1 MKMQQQQAALI
12 KHGFIYK
19 RTNKGTGLYCA
30 EALDKAGGVSHGFS
44 TREGG
49 ITVDPPKASLNLS
62 WTRCGSPEEV
72 IANFKI
78 FAEGAGIDYD
88 DMAVVNHEHG
98 ANVLR
103 IAHEHRG
110 RGFYKDPLPPCDG
123 IITDDPTVTLVTSH
137 ADCGAYFFYDPV
149 HRAIGMAHAGW
160 KGTLLRIGAEMAR
173 RMAEEF
179 DTDPSDIIAATGPC
193 ICRDCF
199 EVDAD
204 LLDFAQLF
212 RIHIRHIDGSGGL
225 HLQALLADEA
235 EDRLAYRRDGHV
247 HFPGQVADDQALA
260 GFVLAVD
267 ERVADFVVNLERE
280 ILFLDRF
287 ELGHGG
293 LVGGCVKGGSILS
306 TRFAQIRLRQGVG
319 PGGNRGVCTLGLCKS
334 ST

>member
-160 KGTLLRIGAEMAR
+160 KGTLLRIGAAMAR

-204 LLDFAQLF
+204 LGEKFQSEFGYPGISRPGRQGKAYVDLELAAAVQFVEAG
-212 RIHIRHIDGSGGL
+212 IRPESITLMNACTYENRQHFFS
-225 HLQALLADEA
+225 H
-235 EDRLAYRRDGHV
+235 RRD
-247 HFPGQVADDQALA
+247 
-260 GFVLAVD
+260 
-267 ERVADFVVNLERE
+267 
-280 ILFLDRF
+280 
-287 ELGHGG
+287 
-293 LVGGCVKGGSILS
+293 KGITGSMAAYIKL
-306 TRFAQIRLRQGVG
+306 IK
-319 PGGNRGVCTLGLCKS
+319 P
-334 ST
+334 

>member
-103 IAHEHRG
+103 LAHEHRG

-204 LLDFAQLF
+204 LGEKIQSEFGYPGISRPGRQGKAYVDLELAAAVQFVEAG
-212 RIHIRHIDGSGGL
+212 IRPESITLMNACTYENRQHFFS
-225 HLQALLADEA
+225 H
-235 EDRLAYRRDGHV
+235 RRD
-247 HFPGQVADDQALA
+247 
-260 GFVLAVD
+260 
-267 ERVADFVVNLERE
+267 
-280 ILFLDRF
+280 
-287 ELGHGG
+287 
-293 LVGGCVKGGSILS
+293 KGITGSMAAYIKLI
-306 TRFAQIRLRQGVG
+306 Q
-319 PGGNRGVCTLGLCKS
+319 P
-334 ST
+334 

>member
-204 LLDFAQLF
+204 LGEKFQSEFGYPGISRPGRQGKAYVDLELAAAVQFVEAG
-212 RIHIRHIDGSGGL
+212 IRPESITLMNACTYENRRHFFS
-225 HLQALLADEA
+225 H
-235 EDRLAYRRDGHV
+235 RRD
-247 HFPGQVADDQALA
+247 
-260 GFVLAVD
+260 
-267 ERVADFVVNLERE
+267 
-280 ILFLDRF
+280 
-287 ELGHGG
+287 
-293 LVGGCVKGGSILS
+293 KGITGSMAAYIKL
-306 TRFAQIRLRQGVG
+306 I
-319 PGGNRGVCTLGLCKS
+319 
-334 ST
+334 

>member
-103 IAHEHRG
+103 LAHEHRG

-160 KGTLLRIGAEMAR
+160 KGTLLRIGVEMAR

-204 LLDFAQLF
+204 LGEKFQSEFGYPGISRPGRQGKAYVDLELAAAVQFVEAG
-212 RIHIRHIDGSGGL
+212 IRPESITLMNACTYENRQHFFS
-225 HLQALLADEA
+225 H
-235 EDRLAYRRDGHV
+235 RRD
-247 HFPGQVADDQALA
+247 
-260 GFVLAVD
+260 
-267 ERVADFVVNLERE
+267 
-280 ILFLDRF
+280 
-287 ELGHGG
+287 
-293 LVGGCVKGGSILS
+293 KGITGSMAAYIKLI
-306 TRFAQIRLRQGVG
+306 Q
-319 PGGNRGVCTLGLCKS
+319 P
-334 ST
+334 

>member
-103 IAHEHRG
+103 VAHEHRG

-204 LLDFAQLF
+204 LGEKFQSEFGYPGISRPGRQGKAYVDLELAAAVQFVEAG
-212 RIHIRHIDGSGGL
+212 IRPESITLMNACTYENRQHFFS
-225 HLQALLADEA
+225 H
-235 EDRLAYRRDGHV
+235 RRD
-247 HFPGQVADDQALA
+247 
-260 GFVLAVD
+260 
-267 ERVADFVVNLERE
+267 
-280 ILFLDRF
+280 
-287 ELGHGG
+287 
-293 LVGGCVKGGSILS
+293 KGITGSMAAYIKLI
-306 TRFAQIRLRQGVG
+306 Q
-319 PGGNRGVCTLGLCKS
+319 P
-334 ST
+334 

>member
-160 KGTLLRIGAEMAR
+160 KGTLLRIGAAMAR

-204 LLDFAQLF
+204 LGEKFQSEFGYPGISRPGRQGKAYVDLELAAAVQFVEAG
-212 RIHIRHIDGSGGL
+212 IRPESITLMNACTYENRQHFFS
-225 HLQALLADEA
+225 H
-235 EDRLAYRRDGHV
+235 RRD
-247 HFPGQVADDQALA
+247 
-260 GFVLAVD
+260 
-267 ERVADFVVNLERE
+267 
-280 ILFLDRF
+280 
-287 ELGHGG
+287 
-293 LVGGCVKGGSILS
+293 KGITGSMAAYIKLI
-306 TRFAQIRLRQGVG
+306 Q
-319 PGGNRGVCTLGLCKS
+319 P
-334 ST
+334 

>member
-78 FAEGAGIDYD
+78 FAESAGIDYD

-193 ICRDCF
+193 ICRECF

-204 LLDFAQLF
+204 LGEKFQSEFGYPGISRPGRQGKAYVDLELAAAVQFVEAG
-212 RIHIRHIDGSGGL
+212 IRPESITLMNACTYENRQHFFS
-225 HLQALLADEA
+225 H
-235 EDRLAYRRDGHV
+235 RRD
-247 HFPGQVADDQALA
+247 
-260 GFVLAVD
+260 
-267 ERVADFVVNLERE
+267 
-280 ILFLDRF
+280 
-287 ELGHGG
+287 
-293 LVGGCVKGGSILS
+293 KGITGSMAAYIKLI
-306 TRFAQIRLRQGVG
+306 Q
-319 PGGNRGVCTLGLCKS
+319 P
-334 ST
+334 

>member
-103 IAHEHRG
+103 LAHEHRG

-204 LLDFAQLF
+204 LGEKFQSEFGYPGISRPGRQGKAYVDLELAAAVQFVEAG
-212 RIHIRHIDGSGGL
+212 IRPENITL
-225 HLQALLADEA
+225 MNACTY
-235 EDRLAYRRDGHV
+235 EDRRHFFSHRRD
-247 HFPGQVADDQALA
+247 
-260 GFVLAVD
+260 
-267 ERVADFVVNLERE
+267 
-280 ILFLDRF
+280 
-287 ELGHGG
+287 
-293 LVGGCVKGGSILS
+293 KGITGSMAAYIKLI
-306 TRFAQIRLRQGVG
+306 Q
-319 PGGNRGVCTLGLCKS
+319 P
-334 ST
+334 

>member
-1 MKMQQQQAALI
+1 MKMQQQQAVLI
-12 KHGFIYK
+12 RHGFTYK

-204 LLDFAQLF
+204 LGEKFQSEFGYPGISRPGRQGKAYVDLELAAAVQFVEAG
-212 RIHIRHIDGSGGL
+212 IRPESITLMNACTYENRRHFFS
-225 HLQALLADEA
+225 H
-235 EDRLAYRRDGHV
+235 RRD
-247 HFPGQVADDQALA
+247 
-260 GFVLAVD
+260 
-267 ERVADFVVNLERE
+267 
-280 ILFLDRF
+280 
-287 ELGHGG
+287 
-293 LVGGCVKGGSILS
+293 KGITGSMAAYIKLI
-306 TRFAQIRLRQGVG
+306 Q
-319 PGGNRGVCTLGLCKS
+319 P
-334 ST
+334 

>member
-49 ITVDPPKASLNLS
+49 ITADPPKASLNLS

-204 LLDFAQLF
+204 LGEKFQSEFGYPGISRPGRQGKAYVDLELAAAVQFVEAG
-212 RIHIRHIDGSGGL
+212 IRPESITLMNACTYENRRHFFS
-225 HLQALLADEA
+225 H
-235 EDRLAYRRDGHV
+235 RRD
-247 HFPGQVADDQALA
+247 
-260 GFVLAVD
+260 
-267 ERVADFVVNLERE
+267 
-280 ILFLDRF
+280 
-287 ELGHGG
+287 
-293 LVGGCVKGGSILS
+293 KGITGSMAAYIKLI
-306 TRFAQIRLRQGVG
+306 Q
-319 PGGNRGVCTLGLCKS
+319 P
-334 ST
+334 

>member
-204 LLDFAQLF
+204 LGEKFQSEFGYPGISRPGRPGKAYVDLELAAAVQFVEAG
-212 RIHIRHIDGSGGL
+212 IRPESITLMNACTYENRQHFFS
-225 HLQALLADEA
+225 H
-235 EDRLAYRRDGHV
+235 RRDK
-247 HFPGQVADDQALA
+247 
-260 GFVLAVD
+260 
-267 ERVADFVVNLERE
+267 
-280 ILFLDRF
+280 
-287 ELGHGG
+287 G
-293 LVGGCVKGGSILS
+293 LTGSMAAYIKLI
-306 TRFAQIRLRQGVG
+306 Q
-319 PGGNRGVCTLGLCKS
+319 P
-334 ST
+334 

>member
-179 DTDPSDIIAATGPC
+179 DTGPSDIIAATGPC

-204 LLDFAQLF
+204 LGEKFQSEFGYPGISRPGRPGKAYVDLELAAAVQFVEAG
-212 RIHIRHIDGSGGL
+212 IRPESITLMNACTYENRQHFFS
-225 HLQALLADEA
+225 H
-235 EDRLAYRRDGHV
+235 RRD
-247 HFPGQVADDQALA
+247 
-260 GFVLAVD
+260 
-267 ERVADFVVNLERE
+267 
-280 ILFLDRF
+280 
-287 ELGHGG
+287 
-293 LVGGCVKGGSILS
+293 KGITGSMAAYIKLI
-306 TRFAQIRLRQGVG
+306 Q
-319 PGGNRGVCTLGLCKS
+319 P
-334 ST
+334 

>member
-123 IITDDPTVTLVTSH
+123 IITDAPTVTLVTSH

-204 LLDFAQLF
+204 LGEKFQSEFGYPGISRPGRQGKAYVDLELAAAVQFVEAG
-212 RIHIRHIDGSGGL
+212 IRPESITLMNACTYENRQHFFS
-225 HLQALLADEA
+225 H
-235 EDRLAYRRDGHV
+235 RRD
-247 HFPGQVADDQALA
+247 
-260 GFVLAVD
+260 
-267 ERVADFVVNLERE
+267 
-280 ILFLDRF
+280 
-287 ELGHGG
+287 
-293 LVGGCVKGGSILS
+293 KGITGSMAAYIKLI
-306 TRFAQIRLRQGVG
+306 Q
-319 PGGNRGVCTLGLCKS
+319 P
-334 ST
+334 

>member
-204 LLDFAQLF
+204 LGEKFQSEFGYPGISRPGRQGKAYVDLELAAAVQFVEAG
-212 RIHIRHIDGSGGL
+212 IRPESIPLMNACTYENRQHFFS
-225 HLQALLADEA
+225 H
-235 EDRLAYRRDGHV
+235 RRD
-247 HFPGQVADDQALA
+247 
-260 GFVLAVD
+260 
-267 ERVADFVVNLERE
+267 
-280 ILFLDRF
+280 
-287 ELGHGG
+287 
-293 LVGGCVKGGSILS
+293 KGITGSMAAYIKLI
-306 TRFAQIRLRQGVG
+306 Q
-319 PGGNRGVCTLGLCKS
+319 P
-334 ST
+334 

>member
-30 EALDKAGGVSHGFS
+30 EALDRAGGVSHGFS

-204 LLDFAQLF
+204 LGEKFQSEFGYPGISRPGRQGKAYVDLELAAAVQFVEAG
-212 RIHIRHIDGSGGL
+212 IRPENITL
-225 HLQALLADEA
+225 MNACTY
-235 EDRLAYRRDGHV
+235 EDRRHFFSHRRD
-247 HFPGQVADDQALA
+247 
-260 GFVLAVD
+260 
-267 ERVADFVVNLERE
+267 
-280 ILFLDRF
+280 
-287 ELGHGG
+287 
-293 LVGGCVKGGSILS
+293 KGITGSMAAYIKLI
-306 TRFAQIRLRQGVG
+306 Q
-319 PGGNRGVCTLGLCKS
+319 P
-334 ST
+334 

>member
-204 LLDFAQLF
+204 LGEKFQSEFGYPGISRPGRQGKAYVDLELAAAVQFVEAG
-212 RIHIRHIDGSGGL
+212 IRPESITLMNACTYENRQHFFS
-225 HLQALLADEA
+225 H
-235 EDRLAYRRDGHV
+235 RRD
-247 HFPGQVADDQALA
+247 
-260 GFVLAVD
+260 
-267 ERVADFVVNLERE
+267 
-280 ILFLDRF
+280 
-287 ELGHGG
+287 
-293 LVGGCVKGGSILS
+293 KGITGSMAAYIKL
-306 TRFAQIRLRQGVG
+306 I
-319 PGGNRGVCTLGLCKS
+319 
-334 ST
+334 

>member
-12 KHGFIYK
+12 KYGFIYK

-204 LLDFAQLF
+204 LGEKFQSEFGYPGISRPGRQGKAYVDLELAAAVQFVEAG
-212 RIHIRHIDGSGGL
+212 IRPENITL
-225 HLQALLADEA
+225 MNACTY
-235 EDRLAYRRDGHV
+235 EDRRHFFSHRRD
-247 HFPGQVADDQALA
+247 
-260 GFVLAVD
+260 
-267 ERVADFVVNLERE
+267 
-280 ILFLDRF
+280 
-287 ELGHGG
+287 
-293 LVGGCVKGGSILS
+293 KGITGSMAAYIKLI
-306 TRFAQIRLRQGVG
+306 Q
-319 PGGNRGVCTLGLCKS
+319 P
-334 ST
+334 

>member
-30 EALDKAGGVSHGFS
+30 EALDKAGGESHGFS

-204 LLDFAQLF
+204 LGEKFQSEFGYPGISRPGRQGKAYVDLELAAAVQFVEAG
-212 RIHIRHIDGSGGL
+212 IRPESITLMNACTYENRQHFFS
-225 HLQALLADEA
+225 H
-235 EDRLAYRRDGHV
+235 RRD
-247 HFPGQVADDQALA
+247 
-260 GFVLAVD
+260 
-267 ERVADFVVNLERE
+267 
-280 ILFLDRF
+280 
-287 ELGHGG
+287 
-293 LVGGCVKGGSILS
+293 KGITGSMAAYIKLI
-306 TRFAQIRLRQGVG
+306 Q
-319 PGGNRGVCTLGLCKS
+319 P
-334 ST
+334 

>member
-204 LLDFAQLF
+204 LGEKFQSEFGYPGISRPGRPGKAYVDLELAAAVQFVEAGVRPESITLMNACTYEN
-212 RIHIRHIDGSGGL
+212 RRHFFS
-225 HLQALLADEA
+225 H
-235 EDRLAYRRDGHV
+235 RRD
-247 HFPGQVADDQALA
+247 
-260 GFVLAVD
+260 
-267 ERVADFVVNLERE
+267 
-280 ILFLDRF
+280 
-287 ELGHGG
+287 
-293 LVGGCVKGGSILS
+293 KGITGSMAAYIKL
-306 TRFAQIRLRQGVG
+306 IK
-319 PGGNRGVCTLGLCKS
+319 P
-334 ST
+334 

>member
-12 KHGFIYK
+12 RHGFTYK

-110 RGFYKDPLPPCDG
+110 RGFYKDPLPPC
-123 IITDDPTVTLVTSH
+123 
-137 ADCGAYFFYDPV
+137 C
-149 HRAIGMAHAGW
+149 
-160 KGTLLRIGAEMAR
+160 
-173 RMAEEF
+173 
-179 DTDPSDIIAATGPC
+179 TG
-193 ICRDCF
+193 
-199 EVDAD
+199 
-204 LLDFAQLF
+204 
-212 RIHIRHIDGSGGL
+212 
-225 HLQALLADEA
+225 
-235 EDRLAYRRDGHV
+235 
-247 HFPGQVADDQALA
+247 
-260 GFVLAVD
+260 
-267 ERVADFVVNLERE
+267 
-280 ILFLDRF
+280 
-287 ELGHGG
+287 
-293 LVGGCVKGGSILS
+293 
-306 TRFAQIRLRQGVG
+306 
-319 PGGNRGVCTLGLCKS
+319 
-334 ST
+334 

>member
-30 EALDKAGGVSHGFS
+30 EALDNAGGVSHGFS

-204 LLDFAQLF
+204 LGEKFQSEFGYPGISRPGRPGKAYVDLELAAAVQFVEAG
-212 RIHIRHIDGSGGL
+212 IRPESITLMNACTYENRQHFFS
-225 HLQALLADEA
+225 H
-235 EDRLAYRRDGHV
+235 RRD
-247 HFPGQVADDQALA
+247 
-260 GFVLAVD
+260 
-267 ERVADFVVNLERE
+267 
-280 ILFLDRF
+280 
-287 ELGHGG
+287 
-293 LVGGCVKGGSILS
+293 KGITGSMAAYIKLI
-306 TRFAQIRLRQGVG
+306 Q
-319 PGGNRGVCTLGLCKS
+319 P
-334 ST
+334 

>member
-49 ITVDPPKASLNLS
+49 ITADPPKASLNLS
-62 WTRCGSPEEV
+62 WTRCGTPEEV

-78 FAEGAGIDYD
+78 FAESAGIDYD

-204 LLDFAQLF
+204 LGEKFQSEFGYPGISRPGRQGKAYVDLELAAAVQFVEAG
-212 RIHIRHIDGSGGL
+212 IRPESITLMNACTYENRRHFFS
-225 HLQALLADEA
+225 H
-235 EDRLAYRRDGHV
+235 RRD
-247 HFPGQVADDQALA
+247 
-260 GFVLAVD
+260 
-267 ERVADFVVNLERE
+267 
-280 ILFLDRF
+280 
-287 ELGHGG
+287 
-293 LVGGCVKGGSILS
+293 KGITGSMAAYIKLI
-306 TRFAQIRLRQGVG
+306 Q
-319 PGGNRGVCTLGLCKS
+319 P
-334 ST
+334 

>member
-204 LLDFAQLF
+204 LGEKFQSEFGYPGISRPGRPGKAYVDLELAAVVQFVEAG
-212 RIHIRHIDGSGGL
+212 IRPESITLMNACTYENRQHFFS
-225 HLQALLADEA
+225 H
-235 EDRLAYRRDGHV
+235 RRD
-247 HFPGQVADDQALA
+247 
-260 GFVLAVD
+260 
-267 ERVADFVVNLERE
+267 
-280 ILFLDRF
+280 
-287 ELGHGG
+287 
-293 LVGGCVKGGSILS
+293 KGITGSMAAYIKLI
-306 TRFAQIRLRQGVG
+306 Q
-319 PGGNRGVCTLGLCKS
+319 P
-334 ST
+334 

>member
-49 ITVDPPKASLNLS
+49 ITVDLPKASLNLS

-204 LLDFAQLF
+204 LGEKFQSEFGYPGISRPGRQGKAYVDLELAAAVQFVEAG
-212 RIHIRHIDGSGGL
+212 IRPESITLMNACTYENRQHFFS
-225 HLQALLADEA
+225 H
-235 EDRLAYRRDGHV
+235 RRD
-247 HFPGQVADDQALA
+247 
-260 GFVLAVD
+260 
-267 ERVADFVVNLERE
+267 
-280 ILFLDRF
+280 
-287 ELGHGG
+287 
-293 LVGGCVKGGSILS
+293 KGITGSMAAYIKLI
-306 TRFAQIRLRQGVG
+306 Q
-319 PGGNRGVCTLGLCKS
+319 P
-334 ST
+334 

>member
-110 RGFYKDPLPPCDG
+110 RGFYKEPLPPCDG

-204 LLDFAQLF
+204 LGEKFQSEFGYPGISRPGRQGKAYVDLELAAAVQFVEAG
-212 RIHIRHIDGSGGL
+212 IRPENITL
-225 HLQALLADEA
+225 MNACTY
-235 EDRLAYRRDGHV
+235 EDRRHFFSHRRD
-247 HFPGQVADDQALA
+247 
-260 GFVLAVD
+260 
-267 ERVADFVVNLERE
+267 
-280 ILFLDRF
+280 
-287 ELGHGG
+287 
-293 LVGGCVKGGSILS
+293 KGITGSMAAYIKLI
-306 TRFAQIRLRQGVG
+306 Q
-319 PGGNRGVCTLGLCKS
+319 P
-334 ST
+334 

>member
-78 FAEGAGIDYD
+78 FSEGAGIDYD

-204 LLDFAQLF
+204 LGEKFQSEFGYPGISRPGRQGKAYVDLELAAAVQFVEAG
-212 RIHIRHIDGSGGL
+212 IRPESITLMNACTYENRRHFFS
-225 HLQALLADEA
+225 H
-235 EDRLAYRRDGHV
+235 RRD
-247 HFPGQVADDQALA
+247 
-260 GFVLAVD
+260 
-267 ERVADFVVNLERE
+267 
-280 ILFLDRF
+280 
-287 ELGHGG
+287 
-293 LVGGCVKGGSILS
+293 KGITGSMAAYIKLI
-306 TRFAQIRLRQGVG
+306 Q
-319 PGGNRGVCTLGLCKS
+319 P
-334 ST
+334 

>member
-204 LLDFAQLF
+204 LGEKFQSEFGYPGISRPGRPGKAYVDLELAAAVQFVEAG
-212 RIHIRHIDGSGGL
+212 IRPESITLMNACTYENRQHFFS
-225 HLQALLADEA
+225 H
-235 EDRLAYRRDGHV
+235 RRD
-247 HFPGQVADDQALA
+247 
-260 GFVLAVD
+260 
-267 ERVADFVVNLERE
+267 
-280 ILFLDRF
+280 
-287 ELGHGG
+287 
-293 LVGGCVKGGSILS
+293 KGITGSMAAYIKLM
-306 TRFAQIRLRQGVG
+306 Q
-319 PGGNRGVCTLGLCKS
+319 P
-334 ST
+334 

>member
-160 KGTLLRIGAEMAR
+160 RGTLLRIGAEMAR

-204 LLDFAQLF
+204 LGEKFQSEFGYPGISRPGRQGKAYVDLELAAAVQFVEAG
-212 RIHIRHIDGSGGL
+212 IRPENITPMN
-225 HLQALLADEA
+225 ACTY
-235 EDRLAYRRDGHV
+235 EDRRHFFSHRRD
-247 HFPGQVADDQALA
+247 
-260 GFVLAVD
+260 
-267 ERVADFVVNLERE
+267 
-280 ILFLDRF
+280 
-287 ELGHGG
+287 
-293 LVGGCVKGGSILS
+293 KGITGSMAAYIKLI
-306 TRFAQIRLRQGVG
+306 Q
-319 PGGNRGVCTLGLCKS
+319 P
-334 ST
+334 

>member
-204 LLDFAQLF
+204 LGEKFQSEFGYPGISRPGRQGKAYVDLELAAAVQFVEAG
-212 RIHIRHIDGSGGL
+212 IRPESITLMNACTYENRQHFFS
-225 HLQALLADEA
+225 H
-235 EDRLAYRRDGHV
+235 RRD
-247 HFPGQVADDQALA
+247 
-260 GFVLAVD
+260 
-267 ERVADFVVNLERE
+267 
-280 ILFLDRF
+280 
-287 ELGHGG
+287 
-293 LVGGCVKGGSILS
+293 KGKTGSMAAYIKLI
-306 TRFAQIRLRQGVG
+306 Q
-319 PGGNRGVCTLGLCKS
+319 P
-334 ST
+334 

>member
-173 RMAEEF
+173 RMAEDF

-204 LLDFAQLF
+204 LGEKFQSEFGYPGISRPGRPGKAYVDLELAAAVQFVEAG
-212 RIHIRHIDGSGGL
+212 IRPESITLMNACTYENRRHFFS
-225 HLQALLADEA
+225 H
-235 EDRLAYRRDGHV
+235 RRD
-247 HFPGQVADDQALA
+247 
-260 GFVLAVD
+260 
-267 ERVADFVVNLERE
+267 
-280 ILFLDRF
+280 
-287 ELGHGG
+287 
-293 LVGGCVKGGSILS
+293 KGITGSMAAYIKLI
-306 TRFAQIRLRQGVG
+306 Q
-319 PGGNRGVCTLGLCKS
+319 P
-334 ST
+334 

>member
-149 HRAIGMAHAGW
+149 HRAIGIAHAGW

-204 LLDFAQLF
+204 LGEKFQSEFGYPGISRPGRQGKAYVDLELAAAVQFVEAG
-212 RIHIRHIDGSGGL
+212 IRPESITLMNACTYENRQHFFS
-225 HLQALLADEA
+225 H
-235 EDRLAYRRDGHV
+235 RRD
-247 HFPGQVADDQALA
+247 
-260 GFVLAVD
+260 
-267 ERVADFVVNLERE
+267 
-280 ILFLDRF
+280 
-287 ELGHGG
+287 
-293 LVGGCVKGGSILS
+293 KGITGSMAAYIKLI
-306 TRFAQIRLRQGVG
+306 Q
-319 PGGNRGVCTLGLCKS
+319 P
-334 ST
+334 

>member
-149 HRAIGMAHAGW
+149 HCSIGMAHAGW

-179 DTDPSDIIAATGPC
+179 DTDPGDIIAATGPC

-204 LLDFAQLF
+204 LGEKFQSEFGYPGISRPGRQGKAYVDLELAAAVQFVEAG
-212 RIHIRHIDGSGGL
+212 IRPESITLMNACTYENRQHFFS
-225 HLQALLADEA
+225 H
-235 EDRLAYRRDGHV
+235 RRD
-247 HFPGQVADDQALA
+247 
-260 GFVLAVD
+260 
-267 ERVADFVVNLERE
+267 
-280 ILFLDRF
+280 
-287 ELGHGG
+287 
-293 LVGGCVKGGSILS
+293 KGITGSMAAYIKLI
-306 TRFAQIRLRQGVG
+306 Q
-319 PGGNRGVCTLGLCKS
+319 P
-334 ST
+334 

>member
-160 KGTLLRIGAEMAR
+160 KGTLLSIGAEMAR

-204 LLDFAQLF
+204 LGEKFQSEFGYPGISRPGRQGKAYVDLELAAAVQFVEAG
-212 RIHIRHIDGSGGL
+212 IRPESITLMNACTYENRQHFFS
-225 HLQALLADEA
+225 H
-235 EDRLAYRRDGHV
+235 RRD
-247 HFPGQVADDQALA
+247 
-260 GFVLAVD
+260 
-267 ERVADFVVNLERE
+267 
-280 ILFLDRF
+280 
-287 ELGHGG
+287 
-293 LVGGCVKGGSILS
+293 KGITGSMAAYIKLI
-306 TRFAQIRLRQGVG
+306 Q
-319 PGGNRGVCTLGLCKS
+319 P
-334 ST
+334 